1 MAKRDFYP
9 TGATCW
15 QGGSCTRR
23 GITRRHR
30 YVTGGD
36 GRKFE
41 SCPYTDDWY
50 ALGDAIDT
58 FGNPYRYRI
67 TGEKARV
74 ITQFCIDNLKHE
86 KSDNDKI

>member
-50 ALGDAIDT
+50 ALGDTIDT

-74 ITQFCIDNLKHE
+74 LTQFCIDNLKQE

>member
-50 ALGDAIDT
+50 DSATRLTPLEIH
-58 FGNPYRYRI
+58 
-67 TGEKARV
+67 TGIELLVRRPEFLLSSA
-74 ITQFCIDNLKHE
+74 
-86 KSDNDKI
+86 

>member
-30 YVTGGD
+30 YVAGGD

-50 ALGDAIDT
+50 ALGDTIDT
-58 FGNPYRYRI
+58 FEI
-67 TGEKARV
+67 HTGIELLVRRPEFLLSSA
-74 ITQFCIDNLKHE
+74 
-86 KSDNDKI
+86 

>member
-1 MAKRDFYP
+1 MAKRDFF
-9 TGATCW
+9 TQLVRHAGRA
-15 QGGSCTRR
+15 GVAHAG

-50 ALGDAIDT
+50 ALGDTIDT

-74 ITQFCIDNLKHE
+74 LTQFCIDNLKT
-86 KSDNDKI
+86 

>member
-50 ALGDAIDT
+50 ALGDTIDT
-58 FGNPYRYRI
+58 LEI
-67 TGEKARV
+67 HTGIELLVRRPEFLLSSA
-74 ITQFCIDNLKHE
+74 
-86 KSDNDKI
+86 

>member
-50 ALGDAIDT
+50 ALGDTIDT

-74 ITQFCIDNLKHE
+74 LTQFGFVE
-86 KSDNDKI
+86 

>member
-1 MAKRDFYP
+1 MAKRDFNP

-30 YVTGGD
+30 YITGGD

-50 ALGDAIDT
+50 ALGDTIDT

-67 TGEKARV
+67 TGEQARV
-74 ITQFCIDNLKHE
+74 LTQFCIDNLEQE
-86 KSDNDKI
+86 KN

>member
-30 YVTGGD
+30 YITGGD

-50 ALGDAIDT
+50 ALGDTFDT

-67 TGEKARV
+67 TGEQARV
-74 ITQFCIDNLKHE
+74 LTQFCKDNLEQE
-86 KSDNDKI
+86 KN

>member
-23 GITRRHR
+23 GITHRHR

-50 ALGDAIDT
+50 ALGDTIDT

-74 ITQFCIDNLKHE
+74 LT
-86 KSDNDKI
+86 